1 MTNSLPSKKVAVVNA
16 PEVTDFAC
24 SFDYNFFTPDEKV
37 NDSGSNVPKFL
48 SSMQTDDFSANF
60 IADRN
65 FQAKV
70 PRYVNISWKPV
81 VSKEEFA
88 VKAISVKKHLSKIHN
103 EQNFNIND
111 FTNIDLQDTS
121 VDQRLSFFIRR
132 ALEELQKGY
141 APRSTPESP
150 LDVAATLNSLT
161 PTQISSSFL
170 ASILVNLNSLGVKFV
185 NKQNR
190 EILAATLTT
199 QLAKTKVRSVFNNKV
214 LKKILLTTTENPVG
228 IFEDEAEVIISAAEQ
243 VQRRAVESESSV
255 VLSDRE
261 FDLEIVEYIGI
272 RNIDA
277 DVAFNPVVETI
288 GYIIDKQER
297 LQDGTFVQKNPIIIE
312 NALSSTTADLE
323 VKYAGTYSYKIKSVV
338 YVEVQAQDFDTGAL
352 VAISFLMASQQSE
365 AQVVKCIEEVPPP
378 CVTDFNITWDFK
390 NTAARISW
398 TFPPNPQRDIK
409 HFQIFRRQDI
419 YSPFELIKQ
428 FSFDDSVLK
437 SNPLENP
444 DTALV
449 EILTS
454 PKTYFLD
461 KEFNKNSKF
470 IYAICSIDAHGL
482 SSGYS
487 MQLEVSFDKFK
498 NRIVKKLISVSGAP
512 KAYPNMFLNQDT
524 FVDTIR
530 DSGHTAMDIV
540 FNPEF
545 LEVFD
550 NSGNN
555 LEVLKT
561 SQDSVYKMSFINVDL
576 QTQKTLDI
584 KLLDKRSE
592 QSKNNLELK

>member
-65 FQAKV
+65 FQVKV

-88 VKAISVKKHLSKIHN
+88 AKAISVKKHLSKIHN

-161 PTQISSSFL
+161 PTQVSSSFL

-190 EILAATLTT
+190 EMLAATLTT

-214 LKKILLTTTENPVG
+214 LKKILLTTTENPIG

-243 VQRRAVESESSV
+243 VQRRAIESESSV

-378 CVTDFNITWDFK
+378 CVTDFNIAWDFK

-437 SNPLENP
+437 SSPLENP
-444 DTALV
+444 DPALI